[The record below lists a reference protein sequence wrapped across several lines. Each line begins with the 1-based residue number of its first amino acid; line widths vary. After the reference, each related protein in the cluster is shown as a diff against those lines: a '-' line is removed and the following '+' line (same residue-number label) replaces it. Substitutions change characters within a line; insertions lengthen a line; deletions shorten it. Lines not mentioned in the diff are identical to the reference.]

1 MKHLSYLTPAET
13 LLLIDP
19 ENANGVEMLKF
30 TFLDL
35 ILKNKLKLFERQVKS
50 DLGKILLYKFIKL
63 GDKFDNNK
71 IRPHEKFFF
80 DLFIEKNT
88 NYFIRNYLTTIFN
101 NAKNEKY
108 FKKKVIEN
116 NNLKDCFTQN
126 IIQQLYNGFSINEIG
141 NELSLELRQ
150 EIKELKIGANVFL
163 LKDIDLSILHLIDN
177 DLLIELNNKKDE
189 DNNNDWFLDFFD
201 GMDFGNDNNSSFN
214 DGFDFDFF
222 DD

>member
-13 LLLIDP
+13 ILLIDP

-108 FKKKVIEN
+108 FKKKVIAEYLDS
-116 NNLKDCFTQN
+116 NLTKDALQAKYAIKAKSTITSPTVARLCIPAVRLCMFPW
-126 IIQQLYNGFSINEIG
+126 LCRRYK
-141 NELSLELRQ
+141 LSVL
-150 EIKELKIGANVFL
+150 
-163 LKDIDLSILHLIDN
+163 
-177 DLLIELNNKKDE
+177 
-189 DNNNDWFLDFFD
+189 
-201 GMDFGNDNNSSFN
+201 
-214 DGFDFDFF
+214 
-222 DD
+222 